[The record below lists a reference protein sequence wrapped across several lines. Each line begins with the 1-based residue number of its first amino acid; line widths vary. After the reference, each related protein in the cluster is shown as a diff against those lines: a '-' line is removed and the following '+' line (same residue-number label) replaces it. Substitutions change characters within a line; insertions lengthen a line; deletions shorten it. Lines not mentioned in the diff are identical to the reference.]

1 MAILMADLS
10 GYTALTETH
19 GSVSAADLID
29 KYIRIAET
37 CLVGDCRLH
46 ERNGDEIMIVSSSA
60 DSLLQTALL
69 LGERVASE
77 ENFLQIHGGLHF
89 GKVLKR
95 GDSYFGSPINLTARI
110 AANANAET
118 FCCSEEFIN
127 ELTDKSKYKMLSKG
141 AQYFKNI
148 SEGKE
153 IFEVRIKR
161 EATFQIDS
169 VCRMLLLN
177 LKNAIKHP
185 FEEKYFCSSHCL
197 HIYSNTSLQYQSSQ

>member
-1 MAILMADLS
+1 MEENMAILMADLS

-19 GSVSAADLID
+19 GSASAADLID

-46 ERNGDEIMIVSSSA
+46 ERNGDEIMIVSTSA

-69 LGERVASE
+69 LGERAATE

-95 GDSYFGSPINLTARI
+95 GESYFGSPINLTARI
-110 AANANAET
+110 AASATAET
-118 FCCSEEFIN
+118 FCCSEEFIKA
-127 ELTDKSKYKMLSKG
+127 LSDKSKYKMKSKG
-141 AQYFKNI
+141 LQHFKNI
-148 SEGKE
+148 SAGKE
-153 IFEVRIKR
+153 VFEVSIKR
-161 EATFQIDS
+161 KTTFYIDS

-177 LKNAIKHP
+177 LNEAVQHP
-185 FEEKYFCSSHCL
+185 FEERYFCSSHCL
-197 HIYSNTSLQYQSSQ
+197 HLYSNASLQ